1 MKRSVAASCGYAP
14 VSGRPPRKF
23 CGDSPASEWYRRNLY
38 IYSLAQKTMTPQDR
52 KAFVLVGSGH
62 AAMMKE
68 FIEAGQQF
76 RLKA

>member
-1 MKRSVAASCGYAP
+1 
-14 VSGRPPRKF
+14 
-23 CGDSPASEWYRRNLY
+23 
-38 IYSLAQKTMTPQDR
+38 MTPQDR